1 MNSGN
6 LNLCND
12 TKQQPINFVGIFLL
26 DMYISM
32 IIETTFLRE
41 FQPMVSA
48 PDDCSLSSDQ

>member
-6 LNLCND
+6 LNLCNE
-12 TKQQPINFVGIFLL
+12 TKQPPINFVGIFLL

-41 FQPMVSA
+41 FQHMASA
-48 PDDCSLSSDQ
+48 PNDCSLSSDQ